1 MAFSS
6 WEGFTSLLHSVYAM
20 CTSFSHHMYA
30 KSEPS
35 IVALQI
41 KWLKILQQG
50 HKQALDQGSAS
61 DICLSRQVL
70 RPNTFYLADT
80 DTRQPRS
87 LCNATPAA
95 FKGNDLFMH
104 FSIRLASSI

>member
-1 MAFSS
+1 MPNEKGLILSS
-6 WEGFTSLLHSVYAM
+6 EG
-20 CTSFSHHMYA
+20 
-30 KSEPS
+30 P
-35 IVALQI
+35 
-41 KWLKILQQG
+41 KILQQG
-50 HKQALDQGSAS
+50 HRRTLDQGSAS

-80 DTRQPRS
+80 DARQPRS

>member
-1 MAFSS
+1 MPN
-6 WEGFTSLLHSVYAM
+6 EKGLILL
-20 CTSFSHHMYA
+20 T
-30 KSEPS
+30 KR
-35 IVALQI
+35 
-41 KWLKILQQG
+41 LKMLQQG
-50 HKQALDQGSAS
+50 HKRALDQGSAS

-80 DTRQPRS
+80 DARQPRS